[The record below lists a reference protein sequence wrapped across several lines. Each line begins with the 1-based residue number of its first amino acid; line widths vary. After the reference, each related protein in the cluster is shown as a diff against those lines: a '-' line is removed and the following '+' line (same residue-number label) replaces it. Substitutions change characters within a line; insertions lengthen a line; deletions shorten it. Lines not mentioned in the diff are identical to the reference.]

1 MNNKVHIPILLK
13 CIMKMSTEDGE
24 NISEE
29 KEFSTLLF
37 LEWYNKIHKIE
48 IHIMLSKQQ
57 KFQENQNDAYLLKLI

>member
-1 MNNKVHIPILLK
+1 
-13 CIMKMSTEDGE
+13 MSTEDDE

-29 KEFSTLLF
+29 KEFSTLFF